1 VVAHA
6 ISVMVVQAGAAE
18 QVIDDDPEIARRA
31 LRTIRST
38 GTGALAEMRRVVT
51 MLRDS
56 DHLGDLAPQPGVA
69 ALPTLLEDARTS
81 GLDVDLRIE
90 GNQRS
95 LPAGV
100 DLATYRIVQEALT
113 NVRRHAAASHVT
125 VMLSYGADKLQVEVR
140 DNGRG
145 ARNLATTSG
154 HGLIGMRERA
164 ALYGGGVETTSDNG
178 AGFTVTAILPV
189 AQE

>member
-1 VVAHA
+1 
-6 ISVMVVQAGAAE
+6 MVVQAGAAE